1 MLVMLMTALWKNVKC
16 QKVLWVRRNLKRVML
31 RVYSILSTSLL
42 TGFPLKATAAPQ
54 ALWRLTWPRRCCAA
68 LKRSTPSCSMGL
80 MAVPNE
86 PTCRY
91 TDIYGQIK
99 TNWISLRHFENPFVD
114 LDVQNCLHVKSDLW
128 HDDVIGKNWACLS
141 PTSPNT
147 VTNKISYQ
155 SDWWVRMS
163 ETELPYLDV

>member
-31 RVYSILSTSLL
+31 RVYSILLTSLL

-114 LDVQNCLHVKSDLW
+114 LDVQNCLHVK
-128 HDDVIGKNWACLS
+128 VICGMMTSLAKTEPGCHQQVRTRW
-141 PTSPNT
+141 PT
-147 VTNKISYQ
+147 KFLIKAIG
-155 SDWWVRMS
+155 
-163 ETELPYLDV
+163 E